1 MVWLNRFKLNRFE
14 TGLSASVNG
23 AIETQGKVSMIDT
36 FPEAKVSIIDT
47 FPLAVYS
54 YYATDNTV

>member
-1 MVWLNRFKLNRFE
+1 MIGQYQVTKSHRDSKESIYR
-14 TGLSASVNG
+14 
-23 AIETQGKVSMIDT
+23 KVSMIDT

-54 YYATDNTV
+54 YYATDNIA

>member
-1 MVWLNRFKLNRFE
+1 M
-14 TGLSASVNG
+14 
-23 AIETQGKVSMIDT
+23 KVSMIDT

-54 YYATDNTV
+54 YYATDNIV